1 MKPLLLIAGPC
12 AIERREIVM
21 QTAERLREV
30 CGRLGMTLYFKS
42 SFDKANRTSASARG
56 IGMDEGLK
64 ILQEVKEQFSLPIVT
79 DVHESWQCAPV
90 SEVADVLQIPAFLS
104 RQTDLLQAAARTGR
118 IVNVKKGQFMAPWD
132 MRGAIDKI
140 AAVRDGRQDGI
151 WLTERGSG
159 ASATAGW

>member
-64 ILQEVKEQFSLPIVT
+64 ILKEVK
-79 DVHESWQCAPV
+79 
-90 SEVADVLQIPAFLS
+90 
-104 RQTDLLQAAARTGR
+104 
-118 IVNVKKGQFMAPWD
+118 
-132 MRGAIDKI
+132 
-140 AAVRDGRQDGI
+140 
-151 WLTERGSG
+151 
-159 ASATAGW
+159 